1 VLISEFDYELPTA
14 SIAQSPLEPRDSARL
29 LIDRGP
35 GAEPTH
41 GLIPDLVNELQPG
54 DVMVVNDTRV
64 IAARLK
70 LNKATGGSAEVF
82 LLEPIGD
89 GSWQALIRPARRLKP
104 GTVLTGGPND
114 ALRVVIGPRLSAGRN
129 RVEVDLDGRE
139 LADAADAVALDGV
152 GETPLPP
159 YIDAELQD
167 VERYQT
173 VFANRPGSVAAP
185 TAGLHLTTELL
196 AAIGAKGAEVHHID
210 LMVGLDTFR
219 PVSVDN
225 LDDHVMHSEQYTVSE
240 KTMDACARARRVVAV
255 GTTTT
260 RALESAATTGQLSG
274 RTDIFIQRG
283 YEWKVVDLL
292 MTNFHMPK
300 STLLVMIDAFVGPR
314 WRDIYVSALANDY
327 RFLSFGDAMLL
338 DHLSLKDSA

>member
-1 VLISEFDYELPTA
+1 VLISEFDYELPSEA
-14 SIAQSPLEPRDSARL
+14 IAQSPLEPRDSARL
-29 LIDRGP
+29 LIDRGQ
-35 GAEPTH
+35 ATEPTH
-41 GLIPDLVNELQPG
+41 GQIPDLVNELQPG

-64 IAARLK
+64 IAARLR
-70 LNKATGGSAEVF
+70 LNKTTGGSAEVF

-114 ALRVVIGPRLSAGRN
+114 ALRVVIGPRLPAGRN
-129 RVEVDLDGRE
+129 RVEVDLAGRE

-159 YIDAELQD
+159 YIETELEDA
-167 VERYQT
+167 ERYQT

-196 AAIGAKGAEVHHID
+196 GAIRAKGAEVHHID
-210 LMVGLDTFR
+210 LVVGLDTFR

-225 LDDHVMHSEQYTVSE
+225 LDDHVMHSEQYTVSQE
-240 KTMDACARARRVVAV
+240 AMDACTRARRVVAV

-314 WRDIYVSALANDY
+314 WRAMYVSALANDY

-338 DHLSLKDSA
+338 SRRS

>member
-1 VLISEFDYELPTA
+1 
-14 SIAQSPLEPRDSARL
+14 
-29 LIDRGP
+29 
-35 GAEPTH
+35 
-41 GLIPDLVNELQPG
+41 
-54 DVMVVNDTRV
+54 MVVNETRV
-64 IAARLK
+64 IAARLR
-70 LNKATGGSAEVF
+70 LNKSTGGSAEVF

-129 RVEVDLDGRE
+129 RVEVDLAGRE
-139 LADAADAVALDGV
+139 LADAADAGV

-159 YIDAELQD
+159 YIETQLQD
-167 VERYQT
+167 AERYQT

-185 TAGLHLTTELL
+185 TAGLHLTTDLL
-196 AAIGAKGAEVHHID
+196 AAIAAKGAEVHHID
-210 LMVGLDTFR
+210 LVVGLDTFR
-219 PVSVDN
+219 PVIVDN
-225 LDDHVMHSEQYTVSE
+225 LDDHVMHSEQYTVSQQ
-240 KTMDACARARRVVAV
+240 TMDACTSARRVVAV

-260 RALESAATTGQLSG
+260 RALESAATTGELSG

-283 YEWKVVDLL
+283 YEWKIVDLL
-292 MTNFHMPK
+292 LTNFHMPK

-314 WRDIYVSALANDY
+314 WRDIYVAALASDY

-338 DHLSLKDSA
+338 NRLSLKGSA